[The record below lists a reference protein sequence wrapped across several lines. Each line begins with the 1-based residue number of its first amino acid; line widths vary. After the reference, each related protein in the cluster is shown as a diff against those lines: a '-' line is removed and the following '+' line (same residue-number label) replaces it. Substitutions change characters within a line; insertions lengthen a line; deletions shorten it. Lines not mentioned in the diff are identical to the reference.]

1 MTTNHELNLTTLTE
15 WMKAEIPGFSGPL
28 TTTRFPGGQ
37 SNPTYRLHTPDRDYV
52 LRRKPSGELVK
63 GAHAI
68 EREVRIQR
76 ALAPTGFP
84 VPQIHGLC
92 EDDTVIGSAFYI
104 MSMISGRIF
113 WDATLPEIPRDER
126 AAYYDAMNATLA
138 QLHQQN
144 PVALGLT
151 DFGRAGN
158 YLQRQIS
165 RWTQQYFADT
175 DAGRDPYLDRL
186 IEYLPAHIPPGEETA
201 IVHGDFRLDN
211 IVFHPTQPQV
221 LAVLDWELSTLGHP
235 LADFANHLM
244 MYRMK
249 PTVIAGLQGADLAAL
264 GICSEADYVT
274 AYCRRTGRQGIP
286 HLEFYVAF
294 SLFRLAAIFHGI
306 KGRIARG
313 NAASAR
319 AQDLVASLP
328 GLAEQAWQLAQAS
341 HGT

>member
-144 PVALGLT
+144 PI
-151 DFGRAGN
+151 
-158 YLQRQIS
+158 IS
-165 RWTQQYFADT
+165 RARSH
-175 DAGRDPYLDRL
+175 AGRSNISPIRML
-186 IEYLPAHIPPGEETA
+186 GA
-201 IVHGDFRLDN
+201 IRIS
-211 IVFHPTQPQV
+211 IV
-221 LAVLDWELSTLGHP
+221 
-235 LADFANHLM
+235 
-244 MYRMK
+244 
-249 PTVIAGLQGADLAAL
+249 
-264 GICSEADYVT
+264 
-274 AYCRRTGRQGIP
+274 
-286 HLEFYVAF
+286 
-294 SLFRLAAIFHGI
+294 
-306 KGRIARG
+306 
-313 NAASAR
+313 
-319 AQDLVASLP
+319 
-328 GLAEQAWQLAQAS
+328 
-341 HGT
+341 